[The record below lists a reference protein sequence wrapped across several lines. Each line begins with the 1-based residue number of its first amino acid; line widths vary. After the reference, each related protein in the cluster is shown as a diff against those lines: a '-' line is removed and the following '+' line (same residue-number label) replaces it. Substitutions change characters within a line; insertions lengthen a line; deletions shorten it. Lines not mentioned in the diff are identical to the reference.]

1 MKEKGINIFKYYNG
15 TVVIG
20 ALEVIVRGAHL
31 PISECTKAVKQY
43 LSLEDVKEAYKTTN
57 FNGFSNKMKYPAL
70 MVKYGLMPLLV
81 ILIHLKIKIGFKF
94 NAD

>member
-1 MKEKGINIFKYYNG
+1 MKEKGIDIFQLYNG

-20 ALEVIVRGAHL
+20 ALEIIVRGAHL
-31 PISECTKAVKQY
+31 SIFKCIKAVRQY

-81 ILIHLKIKIGFKF
+81 ILIHLGNKIGIKF